1 MKKPIKLLFVTCSLL
16 TITGSLSSCL
26 EKDDSTF
33 VIPPYETTIPETII
47 PAAMIDQL
55 RPYMT
60 IHDGEEPPLIEGGF
74 LASPMELV
82 HASDIYANNNFY
94 NARLLFSSQSCR
106 NMICYTEEQS
116 SAQLTCDDAIVTG
129 RGNNFTFAGQAQ
141 MRNAVAGWSC
151 TLGLIISGERSS
163 DGTIRRLEY
172 ANVMLE
178 KNDPYNVLIEVGDFR
193 VYRDS
198 DGTTT
203 PHNWQPSASS
213 NPVTANIMKQ

>member
-1 MKKPIKLLFVTCSLL
+1 MKKSTIFILLL
-16 TITGSLSSCL
+16 SLSFFACL
-26 EKDDSTF
+26 EKDNET
-33 VIPPYETTIPETII
+33 VIIPPYVESIPETII
-47 PAAMIDQL
+47 PSSMIDSL
-55 RPYMT
+55 RPYM
-60 IHDGEEPPLIEGGF
+60 IIYDGENPPDIEGGF
-74 LASPMELV
+74 LASPMELI

-94 NARLLFSSQSCR
+94 NAKLLFSSQSCR

-116 SAQLTCDDAIVTG
+116 SAQLVCDDAIVIG
-129 RGNNFTFAGQAQ
+129 HDANFTFAGRAE

-151 TLGLIISGERSS
+151 TLGLVISGERSS

-172 ANVMLE
+172 ANIMLE

-213 NPVTANIMKQ
+213 NPVTDNILKQ